1 MLVVARD
8 LTGYTSY
15 EDLTVKL
22 FGRKMGLL
30 VEVNIIVFCFGTGVA
45 YLIAVG
51 DILEP
56 VFENT
61 GLDHG
66 SLVSSREHLGT
77 TSLADMYVFLF
88 NLTTTYAL
96 AYILLT

>member
-1 MLVVARD
+1 
-8 LTGYTSY
+8 
-15 EDLTVKL
+15 
-22 FGRKMGLL
+22 MGLL

-61 GLDHG
+61 GLG
-66 SLVSSREHLGT
+66 PWIAGIKPGT
-77 TSLADMYVFLF
+77 PWETSLDDMYVFDTFHHHHHHPPL
-88 NLTTTYAL
+88 N
-96 AYILLT
+96 IVC